1 MFDEETPV
9 AWQAVPREASV
20 VAADGTE
27 IGTAETML
35 GDLEEDIF
43 HGVVLKR
50 SQDGETVELPAARV
64 KHMTTG
70 HVITDLAPGEALQ
83 LTPYRGR

>member
-9 AWQAVPREASV
+9 AWQAVPRAASV

-64 KHMTTG
+64 KHMTTR

-83 LTPYRGR
+83 LTPYSDR